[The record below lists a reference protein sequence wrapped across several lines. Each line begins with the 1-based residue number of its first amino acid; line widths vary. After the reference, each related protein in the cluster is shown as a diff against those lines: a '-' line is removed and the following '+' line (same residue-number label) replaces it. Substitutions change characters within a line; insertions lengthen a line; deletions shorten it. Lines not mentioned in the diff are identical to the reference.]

1 MSMRHWDWSLPSGH
15 TTFLGYATE
24 TAMTTVALAPITG
37 LPWQA
42 AALTL
47 GGAAAAGTVH
57 DLRVGTTIGTLTTR
71 AISWLTASAWASW
84 ALATAPLT
92 STGWA
97 TGVGLATIGIA
108 ANASANRTESTR
120 SERKRLLKLRRE
132 SVGILRDWE
141 DRMARV
147 ARIEKCVGKD
157 VQHWPG
163 KVGYTVELDLPSGG
177 TSVDDLN
184 GYGPKFAADLRLAD
198 GCGVEVFPG
207 ANRGTILIEVTLKDV
222 ITEDI
227 PYPEDYSEISLTERF
242 PFGLYRNGEF
252 ALGSLCNDCGILV
265 GETDA
270 GKTNTLR
277 VVTAQLSR
285 MPDALIWAID
295 TTGGGVALP
304 WITPWATEGLASAPI
319 VDWIAHTDDEA
330 RLMLKMAAEIIA
342 ARKAGYQQLMREK
355 KSDNKLPISAEIPGI
370 VIITDETA
378 SLPYD
383 IKEMI
388 DKIDQEG
395 RAMRVRTLVA
405 ALRATQDAITAM
417 MKLMSKWRVG
427 MTVSDAEELAYLFPG
442 YIKIDPKD
450 APVAGSGWNMH
461 TRLGPKKPTA
471 MKVWRLV
478 DELMDTI
485 CAATAARRPKLDELS
500 AAVDS
505 GEYYPQRWARTL
517 PDLYKGQKL
526 TESAQHAVDNAG
538 EIIAAATLLASDPV
552 PSGTAPAAP
561 AAAAVVPAGFEGFG
575 GAAELF
581 AAVTAQL
588 DPNVA
593 HLAVPTAAAPA
604 SAAAPTAQ
612 APLPRPARPVDPR
625 ELGWELLAVAG
636 ATGYTPK
643 LLHEALEAEMLKRE
657 IGKAP
662 APRTV
667 GGWLTKWAE
676 DGKAIKDDSGQYTR
690 YVAREAAADPA
701 ASGPATQAGPEA
713 APLPEG
719 LDAGLVLQAV
729 DLVVSTQFGSASML
743 QRKLRIGF
751 ALAHN
756 LMDFLHQLGIVGPSD
771 GSKAREILVSTADL
785 DATMMRMADELGYT
799 SRDLSAMGLAAAAAS
814 HAKE

>member
-1 MSMRHWDWSLPSGH
+1 MRHWDWSLPSGH

-24 TAMTTVALAPITG
+24 TAITTVALAPITG

-47 GGAAAAGTVH
+47 GGAAAAGAVH
-57 DLRVGTTIGTLTTR
+57 DLRAGTTIGTITTR
-71 AISWLTASAWASW
+71 AVSWLTATTWASW

-97 TGVGLATIGIA
+97 TGLGLATVGIA

-120 SERKRLLKLRRE
+120 SERKKLLQLRRD

-141 DRMARV
+141 GRMARV

-163 KVGYTVELDLPSGG
+163 KVGYTVEMDLPSGG
-177 TSVDDLN
+177 TTVEDLN
-184 GYGPKFAADLRLAD
+184 GYGPKFAGDLRLPD
-198 GCGVEVFPG
+198 GCGVEIFPG
-207 ANRGTILIEVTLKDV
+207 ANRGSILIEVTLKDV

-227 PYPEDYSEISLTERF
+227 PYPEDYSEITLTERF
-242 PFGLYRNGEF
+242 PFGLYRNGEH
-252 ALGSLCNDCGILV
+252 ALGGLCNDCGILV

-277 VVTAQLSR
+277 VVTAQLAR

-319 VDWIAHTDDEA
+319 VDWIAHTDNEA

-342 ARKAGYQQLMREK
+342 ARKAGYQQLMREQK
-355 KSDNKLPISAEIPGI
+355 TDNKLPISAEIPGI
-370 VIITDETA
+370 VIICDETA

-388 DKIDQEG
+388 DKVDQEG
-395 RAMRVRTLVA
+395 RAMRVRTLKA

-442 YIKIDPKD
+442 YVKIDPKD

-500 AAVDS
+500 AAVDG
-505 GEYYPQRWARTL
+505 GEHYPQRWARTL

-538 EIIAAATLLASDPV
+538 EIIAAATLLASDPA
-552 PSGTAPAAP
+552 PPAAAGTPAAP
-561 AAAAVVPAGFEGFG
+561 AAPVGFEGFG
-575 GAAELF
+575 GAAEMF
-581 AAVTAQL
+581 AAVTASL
-588 DPNVA
+588 DPTAKQVA
-593 HLAVPTAAAPA
+593 FSASPAPA
-604 SAAAPTAQ
+604 PEGQAAGL
-612 APLPRPARPVDPR
+612 APLPRPTRPVDPR
-625 ELGWELLAVAG
+625 EQGWELLAAAG
-636 ATGYTPK
+636 QTGYTPK
-643 LLHEALEAEMLKRE
+643 LLHEALKQLLGEAT
-657 IGKAP
+657 P
-662 APRTV
+662 ASRTV
-667 GGWLTKWAE
+667 SGWLQGWAK

-690 YVAREAAADPA
+690 YIAREAAAAPASITPA
-701 ASGPATQAGPEA
+701 APAGAKTTV
-713 APLPEG
+713 LPDG
-719 LDAGLVLQAV
+719 VDGALVLQATEL
-729 DLVVSTQFGSASML
+729 LVTTQFGSTSML
-743 QRKLRIGF
+743 QRKLRLGF
-751 ALAHN
+751 APAGN
-756 LMDFLHQLGIVGPSD
+756 LMDFLHQLGIVGPAD
-771 GSKAREILVSTADL
+771 GSKAREILVSTSDL
-785 DATMMRMADELGYT
+785 DATMMRLADELGYT
-799 SRDLSAMGLAAAAAS
+799 TRDLGALGLAAAAAS

>member
-15 TTFLGYATE
+15 TTFLGYASE
-24 TAMTTVALAPITG
+24 TAITTVALAPITG

-47 GGAAAAGTVH
+47 GGAAAAGAVH
-57 DLRVGTTIGTLTTR
+57 DLREGTTAGTLTTR
-71 AISWLTASAWASW
+71 ALSWLTAAGWASW

-97 TGVGLATIGIA
+97 TGLGLAAVGIA
-108 ANASANRTESTR
+108 ANASATRTESAR

-147 ARIEKCVGKD
+147 ARIENCVGKD

-177 TSVDDLN
+177 TSVEDLN
-184 GYGPKFAADLRLAD
+184 GYGGKFASDLRLPD
-198 GCGVEVFPG
+198 GCGVEIFPG

-242 PFGLYRNGEF
+242 PFGVYRNGEL

-270 GKTNTLR
+270 GKTNSLR
-277 VVTAQLSR
+277 VVTAQLAR

-355 KSDNKLPISAEIPGI
+355 KTDNKLPISAEIPGI
-370 VIITDETA
+370 VIICDETA

-388 DKIDQEG
+388 DKIEQEG
-395 RAMRVRTLVA
+395 RAMRVRMLVA

-450 APVAGSGWNMH
+450 APVAGAGWNMH

-485 CAATAARRPKLDELS
+485 CAATAGRRPKLDELS
-500 AAVDS
+500 ASVDI
-505 GEYYPQRWARTL
+505 GEHYPQRWARTL

-538 EIIAAATLLASDPV
+538 EIIAAATLLASAPA
-552 PSGTAPAAP
+552 PAATAGTTPAAP
-561 AAAAVVPAGFEGFG
+561 AATVPQGFEGFG

-581 AAVTAQL
+581 AAVTASL
-588 DPNVA
+588 D
-593 HLAVPTAAAPA
+593 PTAAPVAVPAGPPPAPA
-604 SAAAPTAQ
+604 AAQT
-612 APLPRPARPVDPR
+612 APLPRPTRPVDPR
-625 ELGWELLAVAG
+625 EQGWELLVAAG
-636 ATGYTPK
+636 ETGYTPK
-643 LLHEALEAEMLKRE
+643 LLHEALQQLLGDAT
-657 IGKAP
+657 P

-667 GGWLTKWAE
+667 GGWLQTWAK

-690 YVAREAAADPA
+690 YVAREAAAQQPSTALATETGTA
-701 ASGPATQAGPEA
+701 A
-713 APLPEG
+713 LPEG
-719 LDAGLVLQAV
+719 IDGGLVLQAV
-729 DLVVSTQFGSASML
+729 ELLVTTQFGSTSML

-751 ALAHN
+751 ALAGN

-771 GSKAREILVSTADL
+771 GSQTREILVSTGDL
-785 DATMMRMADELGYT
+785 EATMMRLADELGYT
-799 SRDLSAMGLAAAAAS
+799 ARDLGAMGLAAAAAS
-814 HAKE
+814 HTKE

>member
-24 TAMTTVALAPITG
+24 TAISTVALAPVTG

-92 STGWA
+92 TTGWA

-120 SERKRLLKLRRE
+120 SERKKLLKLRRE

-147 ARIEKCVGKD
+147 ARIENCQGKE
-157 VQHWPG
+157 VEHWPG
-163 KVGYTVELDLPSGG
+163 KVGYTVEMDLPSGG
-177 TSVDDLN
+177 TNVDDLN
-184 GYGPKFAADLRLAD
+184 GYGPKFASDLRLPD
-198 GCGVEVFPG
+198 GCGVELFPG

-222 ITEDI
+222 ITADI

-277 VVTAQLSR
+277 VVTAQLAR

-388 DKIDQEG
+388 DKIEQEG
-395 RAMRVRTLVA
+395 RAMRVRMLVA

-427 MTVSDAEELAYLFPG
+427 MTVSDPEELAYLFPG

-485 CAATAARRPKLDELS
+485 CAATAGRRPKLDGLS
-500 AAVDS
+500 AAVDT
-505 GEYYPQRWARTL
+505 GEHYPQRWARTL

-552 PSGTAPAAP
+552 PTGTGVAAP
-561 AAAAVVPAGFEGFG
+561 AAAAVVPSGFEGFG

-588 DPNVA
+588 DPSIVPA
-593 HLAVPTAAAPA
+593 TVPTGPAPAAPQA
-604 SAAAPTAQ
+604 
-612 APLPRPARPVDPR
+612 APLPRPTRPVDPR
-625 ELGWELLAVAG
+625 EQGWELLAAAG
-636 ATGYTPK
+636 ETGYTPK
-643 LLHEALEAEMLKRE
+643 LLHEALQQLL
-657 IGKAP
+657 GKATP

-667 GGWLTKWAE
+667 GGWLIKWAE

-690 YVAREAAADPA
+690 YVAREAAAQQPSTAPA
-701 ASGPATQAGPEA
+701 AVVGPETA
-713 APLPEG
+713 ALPEG
-719 LDAGLVLQAV
+719 LDAALVLQAI

-751 ALAHN
+751 APAQN

-771 GSKAREILVSTADL
+771 GSKAREILVSTGDL
-785 DATMMRMADELGYT
+785 EATMMRLADELGYT
-799 SRDLSAMGLAAAAAS
+799 TRDLGAMGLAAAAAS

>member
-24 TAMTTVALAPITG
+24 TAMTTVALAPLTG

-47 GGAAAAGTVH
+47 GSAAAAGTVH
-57 DLRVGTTIGTLTTR
+57 DLRVGTTLGTLTTR
-71 AISWLTASAWASW
+71 AVSWLTASAWASW

-92 STGWA
+92 TTGWA
-97 TGVGLATIGIA
+97 SGLGLATVGLA

-120 SERKRLLKLRRE
+120 SERKKLLKLRRK
-132 SVGILRDWE
+132 SVGILLDWE
-141 DRMARV
+141 DRMKRV
-147 ARIEKCVGKD
+147 ARIEDCHGKD

-163 KVGYTVELDLPSGG
+163 EVGYTVEMDLPAGG
-177 TSVDDLN
+177 TNVDDLN
-184 GYGPKFAADLRLAD
+184 GYGPKFASDLRLPD
-198 GCGVEVFPG
+198 GCGVELFPG

-222 ITEDI
+222 ITADI

-242 PFGLYRNGEF
+242 PFGLYRNGEP

-277 VVTAQLSR
+277 VVTAQLAR

-304 WITPWATEGLASAPI
+304 WITPWATEGIASAPI
-319 VDWIAHTDDEA
+319 VDWIAHTEDEA

-355 KSDNKLPISAEIPGI
+355 KTDNKLPISAEIPGI

-388 DKIDQEG
+388 DKVEQEG
-395 RAMRVRTLVA
+395 RAMRVRALVA

-485 CAATAARRPKLDELS
+485 CAATAGRRPKLDELS

-505 GEYYPQRWARTL
+505 GEHYPQRWARTL

-552 PSGTAPAAP
+552 PQGSSTASAAP
-561 AAAAVVPAGFEGFG
+561 VVPAGFEGFG

-588 DPNVA
+588 DPNAA
-593 HLAVPTAAAPA
+593 HLAVPTVPAPA
-604 SAAAPTAQ
+604 PAAAPTAP

-625 ELGWELLAVAG
+625 ELGWELLAAAG

-643 LLHEALEAEMLKRE
+643 LLHEALAAEMDRQKA
-657 IGKAP
+657 GDAP
-662 APRTV
+662 AQRTV
-667 GGWLTKWAE
+667 GGWLQAWAK

-701 ASGPATQAGPEA
+701 VSGPATPAGPETA
-713 APLPEG
+713 SLPEG
-719 LDAGLVLQAV
+719 LDAALVLQAV

-751 ALAHN
+751 APAQN

-799 SRDLSAMGLAAAAAS
+799 TRDLGAMGLAAAAAS

>member
-15 TTFLGYATE
+15 TTFLGYAAE
-24 TAMTTVALAPITG
+24 TAVTTVALAPLTG

-47 GGAAAAGTVH
+47 GGAAAAGAVH
-57 DLRVGTTIGTLTTR
+57 DLRVGTTAGTLTTR

-84 ALATAPLT
+84 ALATAPLH

-97 TGVGLATIGIA
+97 TGVGLAAVGIA
-108 ANASANRTESTR
+108 ANASANRTESGR
-120 SERKRLLKLRRE
+120 SERKKLLKLRRE

-147 ARIEKCVGKD
+147 ARIEGCVGKD
-157 VQHWPG
+157 VEPWPG
-163 KVGYTVELDLPSGG
+163 KVGYTVELDLPAGG
-177 TSVDDLN
+177 TSVEDLN
-184 GYGPKFAADLRLAD
+184 GYGGKFAADLRLPD
-198 GCGVEVFPG
+198 GCGVELFPG

-222 ITEDI
+222 ITQDI

-242 PFGLYRNGEF
+242 PFGLYRNGDLS
-252 ALGSLCNDCGILV
+252 LGSLCNDCGILV

-277 VVTAQLSR
+277 VVTAQLAR
-285 MPDALIWAID
+285 MSDALIWGID

-330 RLMLKMAAEIIA
+330 RLMLTMAAEIIA

-370 VIITDETA
+370 VIIVDETA

-383 IKEMI
+383 IKAMI
-388 DKIDQEG
+388 DKIEQEG
-395 RAMRVRTLVA
+395 RAMRVRVLVA

-427 MTVSDAEELAYLFPG
+427 MTVSDPEELAYLFPG

-461 TRLGPKKPTA
+461 TRLGPTKPTA

-478 DELMDTI
+478 DDRMDAVS
-485 CAATAARRPKLDELS
+485 AATAARRPKLDGLS
-500 AAVDS
+500 TAVPS
-505 GEYYPQRWARTL
+505 GAHYPQRWARTL

-526 TESAQHAVDNAG
+526 TGSAQHAIDNAG
-538 EIIAAATLLASDPV
+538 EIIPAATLLASAPV
-552 PSGTAPAAP
+552 PAGTAAAP
-561 AAAAVVPAGFEGFG
+561 PADAVPAGFEGFG

-581 AAVTAQL
+581 AAVTAHL
-588 DPNVA
+588 DPSA
-593 HLAVPTAAAPA
+593 SPFAVPAVPAPAAA
-604 SAAAPTAQ
+604 AQ
-612 APLPRPARPVDPR
+612 ATTLPRPTRPVDPR
-625 ELGWELLAVAG
+625 EQGWELLVAAG
-636 ATGYTPK
+636 RDGYTPK
-643 LLHEALEAEMLKRE
+643 LLHEALQQLLGDAT
-657 IGKAP
+657 P

-667 GGWLTKWAE
+667 AGWLSKWAE
-676 DGKAIKDDSGQYTR
+676 DGKAVKDESVQYTR
-690 YVAREAAADPA
+690 YIAASAVAQQPAPGPA
-701 ASGPATQAGPEA
+701 AVGPVPMA
-713 APLPEG
+713 LPEG
-719 LDAGLVLQAV
+719 ADAELVLQAV
-729 DLVVSTQFGSASML
+729 ELVVSTQFGSSSML

-751 ALAHN
+751 ALAGT
-756 LMDFLHQLGIVGPSD
+756 LMDFLHQLGVVGPSD
-771 GSKAREILVSTADL
+771 GTKAREILVSTDEL
-785 DATMMRMADELGYT
+785 EATMMRLADEFGYDARHLG
-799 SRDLSAMGLAAAAAS
+799 AMSLAAAAAS
-814 HAKE
+814 TKE

>member
-24 TAMTTVALAPITG
+24 TAISTVALAPITG

-57 DLRVGTTIGTLTTR
+57 DLRVGTTVGTLTTR

-84 ALATAPLT
+84 ALATSPLT

-108 ANASANRTESTR
+108 ANASANRTESNR
-120 SERKRLLKLRRE
+120 SERKKLLKLRRE

-147 ARIEKCVGKD
+147 ARIENCHGKE
-157 VQHWPG
+157 VEHWPG
-163 KVGYTVELDLPSGG
+163 KVGYTVEMDLPSGG
-177 TSVDDLN
+177 TNVDDLN
-184 GYGPKFAADLRLAD
+184 GYGPKFASDLRLPD
-198 GCGVEVFPG
+198 GCGVELFPG

-222 ITEDI
+222 ITADI

-242 PFGLYRNGEF
+242 PFGMYRNGEF

-277 VVTAQLSR
+277 VVTAQLAR

-388 DKIDQEG
+388 DKIEQEG
-395 RAMRVRTLVA
+395 RAMRVRMLVA

-427 MTVSDAEELAYLFPG
+427 MTVSDPEELAYLFPG

-485 CAATAARRPKLDELS
+485 CAATAGRRPKLDDLS
-500 AAVDS
+500 AGVDI
-505 GEYYPQRWARTL
+505 GEHYPQRWARTL

-538 EIIAAATLLASDPV
+538 EIIAAATLLAADPV
-552 PSGTAPAAP
+552 PAGTGSAAP

-588 DPNVA
+588 DPSFVPGTGP
-593 HLAVPTAAAPA
+593 AVPAQAAAPQ
-604 SAAAPTAQ
+604 S
-612 APLPRPARPVDPR
+612 APLPRPTRPVDLR
-625 ELGWELLAVAG
+625 ELGWELLVAAG

-643 LLHEALEAEMLKRE
+643 LLHEALGAEMLKRE
-657 IGKAP
+657 MGKAP
-662 APRTV
+662 ASRTV

-676 DGKAIKDDSGQYTR
+676 DDKAIKDDSGQYTR
-690 YVAREAAADPA
+690 YIVREAAAQQP
-701 ASGPATQAGPEA
+701 STTPATAAGPETA
-713 APLPEG
+713 ALPDG
-719 LDAGLVLQAV
+719 IDAALVLQAI
-729 DLVVSTQFGSASML
+729 DLIVSTQFGSASML

-751 ALAHN
+751 ALAGN

-771 GSKAREILVSTADL
+771 GSKAREILVSTDEL
-785 DATMMRMADELGYT
+785 EATMMRLADELGYT
-799 SRDLSAMGLAAAAAS
+799 ARDLGAMGLAAATAS
-814 HAKE
+814 HTKE

>member
-1 MSMRHWDWSLPSGH
+1 MRHWDWSLPSGH

-24 TAMTTVALAPITG
+24 TAMTTVALAPLTG

-47 GGAAAAGTVH
+47 GSAAAAGTVH
-57 DLRVGTTIGTLTTR
+57 DLRVSTTLGTLTTR
-71 AISWLTASAWASW
+71 AVSWLTASAWASW

-92 STGWA
+92 TTGWA
-97 TGVGLATIGIA
+97 SGLGLATVGLA
-108 ANASANRTESTR
+108 ANASANRTENTR
-120 SERKRLLKLRRE
+120 SERKKLLKLRRK
-132 SVGILRDWE
+132 SVGILLDWE
-141 DRMARV
+141 DRMKRV
-147 ARIEKCVGKD
+147 ARIEDCHGKD

-163 KVGYTVELDLPSGG
+163 EVGYTVEMDLPAGG
-177 TSVDDLN
+177 TNVDDLN
-184 GYGPKFAADLRLAD
+184 GYGPKFASDLRLPD
-198 GCGVEVFPG
+198 GCGVELFPG

-222 ITEDI
+222 ITADI

-242 PFGLYRNGEF
+242 PFGVYRNGEP

-277 VVTAQLSR
+277 VVTAQLAR

-304 WITPWATEGLASAPI
+304 WITPWATEGIASAPI
-319 VDWIAHTDDEA
+319 VDWIAHTEDEA

-342 ARKAGYQQLMREK
+342 ARKAGYQQLMRERK
-355 KSDNKLPISAEIPGI
+355 TDNKLPISAEIPGI

-388 DKIDQEG
+388 DKVEQEG
-395 RAMRVRTLVA
+395 RAMRVRALVA

-485 CAATAARRPKLDELS
+485 CQATAGRRPKLDELS

-505 GEYYPQRWARTL
+505 GEHYPQRWARTL

-526 TESAQHAVDNAG
+526 TESAQYAVDNAG

-552 PSGTAPAAP
+552 PQGSSMASPAP
-561 AAAAVVPAGFEGFG
+561 VVPAGFEGFG
-575 GAAELF
+575 GAEELF

-588 DPNVA
+588 DPNAA
-593 HLAVPTAAAPA
+593 HLAVPTAPAPTP
-604 SAAAPTAQ
+604 AAAPTAP

-625 ELGWELLAVAG
+625 ELGWELLAAAG

-643 LLHEALEAEMLKRE
+643 LLHEALAAEMDRRKV
-657 IGKAP
+657 GDAP
-662 APRTV
+662 AQRTV
-667 GGWLTKWAE
+667 GGWLQAWAK

-690 YVAREAAADPA
+690 YVAREAAVGPA
-701 ASGPATQAGPEA
+701 VSGPATPAGSET

-719 LDAGLVLQAV
+719 LDAALVLQAV

-751 ALAHN
+751 APVQN

-785 DATMMRMADELGYT
+785 DATMMRIADELGYT
-799 SRDLSAMGLAAAAAS
+799 TRDLGAMGLAAAAAS

>member
-1 MSMRHWDWSLPSGH
+1 MRHWDWSLPSGH

-24 TAMTTVALAPITG
+24 TAISTVALAPITG

-42 AALTL
+42 AAVTL

-57 DLRVGTTIGTLTTR
+57 DLRVGTTLGTLTTR

-108 ANASANRTESTR
+108 ANASANRTESNR
-120 SERKRLLKLRRE
+120 SERKKLLKLRRE

-147 ARIEKCVGKD
+147 GRIEKCVGKD

-163 KVGYTVELDLPSGG
+163 KVGYTVELDLPPGG

-207 ANRGTILIEVTLKDV
+207 VNRGTILIEVTLKDV

-242 PFGLYRNGEF
+242 PFGMYRNGEF

-277 VVTAQLSR
+277 VVTAQLAR

-355 KSDNKLPISAEIPGI
+355 KSDNKLPISAQIPGI

-388 DKIDQEG
+388 DKIEQEG
-395 RAMRVRTLVA
+395 RAMRVRMLVA

-427 MTVSDAEELAYLFPG
+427 MTVSDPEELAYLFPG

-485 CAATAARRPKLDELS
+485 CAATAVRRPKLDDLS
-500 AAVDS
+500 ASVDL
-505 GEYYPQRWARTL
+505 GEHYPQRWARTL

-526 TESAQHAVDNAG
+526 TESAQHAIDNAG
-538 EIIAAATLLASDPV
+538 EIIAAARLLASDSV
-552 PSGTAPAAP
+552 PAGTAPAAP
-561 AAAAVVPAGFEGFG
+561 AAGAVVPAGFEGFG

-588 DPNVA
+588 DPSIVPV
-593 HLAVPTAAAPA
+593 AVPTGPAPAAAPQA
-604 SAAAPTAQ
+604 
-612 APLPRPARPVDPR
+612 APLPRPTRPVDPR
-625 ELGWELLAVAG
+625 EQGWELLVAAG
-636 ATGYTPK
+636 ETGYTPK
-643 LLHEALEAEMLKRE
+643 LLHEALQQRL
-657 IGKAP
+657 GKAVP

-667 GGWLTKWAE
+667 GGWLIKWAE

-690 YVAREAAADPA
+690 YVAREADAQQP
-701 ASGPATQAGPEA
+701 STSPATVAGPETA
-713 APLPEG
+713 SLPEG
-719 LDAGLVLQAV
+719 IDAGLVLQAI
-729 DLVVSTQFGSASML
+729 DLIVYAQFGSASML

-751 ALAHN
+751 ALAGT
-756 LMDFLHQLGIVGPSD
+756 LMDFLHQLGIVGPSE
-771 GSKAREILVSTADL
+771 GSKAREILVSTD
-785 DATMMRMADELGYT
+785 DREATMMRLADELGYT
-799 SRDLSAMGLAAAAAS
+799 ARDLGAMGLAAAAAS
-814 HAKE
+814 HTKE